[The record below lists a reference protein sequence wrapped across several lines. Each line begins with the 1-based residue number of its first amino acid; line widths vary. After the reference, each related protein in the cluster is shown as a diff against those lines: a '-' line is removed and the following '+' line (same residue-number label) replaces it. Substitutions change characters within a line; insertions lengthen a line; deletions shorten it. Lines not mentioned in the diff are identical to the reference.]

1 MKHRSFGQ
9 YVTHAREQCGYS
21 MRQLAARLGVAP
33 STISRLE
40 DGARSLPHPDL
51 FLALINE
58 LELDVTVALA
68 LIPPYER
75 LCKGAHMISPSHL
88 QSTTRQGGSSWI
100 S

>member
-1 MKHRSFGQ
+1 
-9 YVTHAREQCGYS
+9 
-21 MRQLAARLGVAP
+21 RQLAARLGVAP

-51 FLALINE
+51 FLALVTE
-58 LELDVTVALA
+58 LGLDVTVALA

-75 LCKGAHMISPSHL
+75 LRRGVRMMSPPHP